1 MQVWLKNARHFK
13 AIYIVQNNPLIYED
27 HHLDVKIPQEQARAS
42 TCPAQWEGSF
52 EVVVYISSF

>member
-1 MQVWLKNARHFK
+1 MVKKCKTFQSYL
-13 AIYIVQNNPLIYED
+13 YVQNNPLIYED
-27 HHLDVKIPQEQARAS
+27 HHLDVKIPQEQACAS